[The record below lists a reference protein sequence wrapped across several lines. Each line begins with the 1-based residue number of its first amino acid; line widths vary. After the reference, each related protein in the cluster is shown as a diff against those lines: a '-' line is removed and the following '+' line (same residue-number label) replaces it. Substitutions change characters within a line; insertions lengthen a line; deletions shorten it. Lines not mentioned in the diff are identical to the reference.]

1 MLFRR
6 PSRFVALT
14 HNLMDALHL
23 DQLLP
28 RYRRFARAAARHG
41 GVGVALLQEDV
52 DGAADEVARALGLDG
67 VARCP
72 TEPRLATVYDA
83 RRYAAVDVRA
93 VPLPA
98 LAALAPHERLYIKG
112 GAPETKRALAVRL
125 RARAARPLFT
135 LNLHLDAAGDN
146 VHRAGQLAAAVAGVA
161 AAGGGRGTG
170 GGGACCAVGHRA
182 SHERGAE
189 WPCDDLRSRLPH
201 GAC

>member
-6 PSRFVALT
+6 PTRFVALT

-28 RYRRFARAAARHG
+28 RYRRFARASARYG

-146 VHRAGQLAAAVAGVA
+146 AHRAGQLAAAVAA
-161 AAGGGRGTG
+161 ASPPRRDVLLAGGDLCGNHQ
-170 GGGACCAVGHRA
+170 CVGCTSL
-182 SHERGAE
+182 SHFSAMTRPSWLG
-189 WPCDDLRSRLPH
+189 
-201 GAC
+201 

>member
-72 TEPRLATVYDA
+72 TEPRLATV
-83 RRYAAVDVRA
+83 
-93 VPLPA
+93 
-98 LAALAPHERLYIKG
+98 
-112 GAPETKRALAVRL
+112 
-125 RARAARPLFT
+125 
-135 LNLHLDAAGDN
+135 
-146 VHRAGQLAAAVAGVA
+146 
-161 AAGGGRGTG
+161 
-170 GGGACCAVGHRA
+170 
-182 SHERGAE
+182 
-189 WPCDDLRSRLPH
+189 
-201 GAC
+201 